1 MKCKKLYFRKILKK
15 KKKQIAN
22 LRWKEKIT
30 EWWSQKEH
38 WKN

>member
-1 MKCKKLYFRKILKK
+1 MQEIVLQKNIKK